1 MMWWVKQIL
10 LPIWYGRKSFHDQTT
25 LHIFLQCTTI
35 FSVIV
40 NKISWWVILAGKL
53 DFCQEVKKFLTDILI
68 QIMILVVYGHQLFF
82 LLNPVPKVCCMRSKL
97 QVEEKFIHQVEDFG
111 VVAKKHLKNGKPTI
125 GFGSEQMEMAH
136 HERKLFCQK
145 YNQDYA
151 QTRSYFKMMLETTK
165 KQNKKLRH
173 SLMV

>member
-1 MMWWVKQIL
+1 M
-10 LPIWYGRKSFHDQTT
+10 
-25 LHIFLQCTTI
+25 
-35 FSVIV
+35 
-40 NKISWWVILAGKL
+40 ILAGKL